1 MRAKKLW
8 LCAGLILVGCDD
20 DRVYVG
26 EDKIYQVAMTADT
39 PAAIESEEGGAL
51 FIVEQRADL
60 PIIPP
65 TNAELADRM
74 SGVRAYR
81 DLPFPRLPWVERGEL
96 EIQIDFTLSNLD
108 DADRDIDVIVNG
120 ANEFDE
126 YVPGVTIVEEDP
138 IPLHSQWERRYTVKA
153 KSRITDTV
161 REEDL
166 DEAAVDLATV
176 VNGAP
181 NSDEIVYFENKST
194 MDVRSMK
201 YIPAVIPGLVAVRL
215 GLRTNR
221 AANLLLEAS
230 IRVRDVG
237 DKLADQDAPHM
248 RIEPEPFS
256 PVFPETD

>member
-1 MRAKKLW
+1 L
-8 LCAGLILVGCDD
+8 LLVACDD

-74 SGVRAYR
+74 SGASAYR
-81 DLPFPRLPWVERGEL
+81 NLPFPRLPWVERGEL

-194 MDVRSMK
+194 MDERSMK

-221 AANLLLEAS
+221 AANLILEAS

>member
-1 MRAKKLW
+1 MRAKWLW
-8 LCAGLILVGCDD
+8 CGAVLAIVGCDD
-20 DRVYVG
+20 DRVYAG
-26 EDKIYQVAMTADT
+26 EDKLYQVAMTAET

-60 PIIPP
+60 AIKVP
-65 TNAELADRM
+65 TQAELADRTA
-74 SGVRAYR
+74 GARAYKG
-81 DLPFPRLPWVERGEL
+81 LPFPRLPWVERGEL
-96 EIQIDFTLSNLD
+96 ELQIDFTLSNLD
-108 DADRDIDVIVNG
+108 DRDREVDVIVNG

-138 IPLHSQWERRYTVKA
+138 IPLHSQWEKRFQVKA
-153 KSRITDTV
+153 KSRISGTV

-181 NSDEIVYFENKST
+181 NSDEVVYFENKST
-194 MDVRSMK
+194 TDPRSKK

-215 GLRTNR
+215 GLRTNQ
-221 AANLLLEAS
+221 AATLLLEAS

-237 DKLADQDAPHM
+237 DKLADEDEPHM
-248 RIEPEPFS
+248 RIDPEPFES
-256 PVFPETD
+256 VFPDME